1 MERTDYG
8 TLLIPDMKISDAGTY
23 LCIGTNAIGS
33 SEAVI
38 EVSVIKGKLKKSFQ
52 QNDNSPSKTS
62 CNEYYRRRTECMQ

>member
-8 TLLIPDMKISDAGTY
+8 TLLIPNMKISDAGTY

-38 EVSVIKGKLKKSFQ
+38 EVTVIKGKLNTYFVQYDKI
-52 QNDNSPSKTS
+52 
-62 CNEYYRRRTECMQ
+62 TE